1 MVKTKT
7 KRNDEDDESSG
18 DETGARRS
26 ASDVPRNEDGELGVT
41 GQEPALLGE
50 ATRAPSAVVDTPS
63 AEESPA
69 SRLTHPP
76 SNKAPSKSL
85 SSPATEKTAE
95 MHAITSAVY
104 QLTTMVASL
113 QSSAVETG
121 IEIRNETMNKMRN
134 ETRVEMRSDTMND
147 ERDDETAPTSPVDAR
162 GDDELGTTPMRGAT
176 ADGQPFPA
184 RATPT
189 AAVPADPGMALNA
202 GTPMTDGANEDD
214 LQTITTV
221 LRGFAG
227 QLVGLREAV
236 NSAVTAERRRRRTGQ
251 RRRLRRGRRRRQ
263 CRQRRRCRRRR
274 QRRLVMMTGTSDA
287 AKGGGRKTTHHGRR
301 RGGERTERCR
311 TAGTEPEP
319 SDDRSSNSDDAS
331 VAVSPRAAS
340 ATSPARTTAKTAE
353 KSDDEGT
360 DAMDDG
366 NGNASARRTGSD
378 LSDSH
383 DARAPRTLNRR
394 RSRPHRRSRCRRGL
408 TVSTWPCW
416 ALWSLDGAASP
427 TSPCT
432 SFSGTS

>member
-18 DETGARRS
+18 DETGARS
-26 ASDVPRNEDGELGVT
+26 ASDVPRNEDEEPGVT

-69 SRLTHPP
+69 SRPTHPP

-121 IEIRNETMNKMRN
+121 NEIRNETMNKMRN

-189 AAVPADPGMALNA
+189 AAVPAEPGMALNA
-202 GTPMTDGANEDD
+202 GTTMTDGANEDD

-236 NSAVTAERRRRRTGQ
+236 NRAVTAERR
-251 RRRLRRGRRRRQ
+251 
-263 CRQRRRCRRRR
+263 RRRR

-331 VAVSPRAAS
+331 VAVSPRAAP
-340 ATSPARTTAKTAE
+340 ATSTARTTTKTAE

-366 NGNASARRTGSD
+366 DGNASARRTGSD

-383 DARAPRTLNRR
+383 DARAPWTLNRR

-416 ALWSLDGAASP
+416 ALWSLDGVASP